1 MGGYLMQIES
11 LIEEYGNDVL
21 RIAYMYVKDIH
32 AAEDMFQEV
41 FIKVNK
47 NLANFEGRSSVKTW
61 IISITIN
68 TCKDY
73 LKSAWKK
80 RVVPMKEYQQEAITS
95 DSDFK
100 DIEKQDINDLI
111 REKVFA
117 LPVKYRDVILCVY
130 YGDMSIMEA
139 AESLDIAEGTV
150 KSRLYRA
157 RNKLKPLLEGRIPDE
172 Y

>member
-1 MGGYLMQIES
+1 MQIES